1 VLPHEEHSVR
11 VFQAGDV
18 VLQSGRTLPDVRLVY
33 ETHGTLNT
41 TRDNVIIYPTRYGG
55 THTDNRYLIGP
66 NHALDPTRYFIVV
79 PDMLGNGEST
89 SPSNAADVVRGAA
102 FPLVTIYD
110 NVRLQRRLL
119 DELGATAVQL
129 VVGWSMGGQQA
140 YQWACLYPRMV
151 RRLAVICGAAR
162 TAPHTYVFL
171 EGVKA
176 ALTCD
181 PSWADFDSTPER
193 GLRALGRVWA
203 GWALSQQFYRE
214 LGYHDLGYSSLE
226 DFLVRY
232 WESIYLGRDA
242 RNLVAMMRTWQEFD
256 LSANAEL
263 AGDYERAMGAI
274 TMPAVVMPG
283 RTDLYFPPEDS
294 ALEVELL
301 SLGRLA
307 VIPSMWGHYAGGGR
321 SSADVDFI
329 DAELR
334 TLLEG
339 SGSAC

>member
-1 VLPHEEHSVR
+1 MAPAQEEHR
-11 VFQAGDV
+11 VDIFNAGDV
-18 VLQSGRTLPDVRLVY
+18 VLQSGRTLPEVTLVY
-33 ETHGTLNT
+33 ETHGTLND
-41 TRDNVIIYPTRYGG
+41 TRDNVIVLPTRYGG
-55 THTDNRYLIGP
+55 THTDNRYLIG
-66 NHALDPTRYFIVV
+66 NDHALDPSRYFIIV
-79 PDMLGNGEST
+79 PNMLGNGEST
-89 SPSNAADVVRGAA
+89 SPSNAASAVRGAA

-119 DELGATAVQL
+119 QELGVTAVQL

-140 YQWACLYPRMV
+140 YQWACLYPAFV
-151 RRLAVICGAAR
+151 RRICVLCGAAR

-181 PSWADFDSTPER
+181 PSWSELGSQPER

-203 GWALSQQFYRE
+203 GWALSQRFYRE
-214 LGYHDLGYSSLE
+214 HGYRRMGYSSLE

-256 LSANAEL
+256 VSANPEFH
-263 AGDYERAMGAI
+263 GDYERAMREI
-274 TMPAVVMPG
+274 TIPAVVMPG
-283 RTDLYFPPEDS
+283 QTDLYFPPEDS

-301 SLGRLA
+301 SHGRLS

-321 SSADVDFI
+321 SNEDVGFI

-334 TLLEG
+334 SLLAE
-339 SGSAC
+339 AA

>member
-1 VLPHEEHSVR
+1 MLAQEEHTVR
-11 VFQAGDV
+11 IFNAGGV
-18 VLQSGRTLPDVRLVY
+18 VLQSGRTLPDVTLVY
-33 ETHGTLNT
+33 ETHGTLNN
-41 TRDNVIIYPTRYGG
+41 TRDNVILYPTRYGG
-55 THTDNRYLIGP
+55 NHTDNRYLIGSD
-66 NHALDPTRYFIVV
+66 HALDPSKYFIVV
-79 PDMLGNGEST
+79 PNMLGNGEST
-89 SPSNAADVVRGAA
+89 SPSNAAASVRGSA

-110 NVRLQRRLL
+110 NVVLQRRLL
-119 DELGATAVQL
+119 DELGVTALQL

-140 YQWACLYPRMV
+140 YQWACLYPGMV
-151 RRLAVICGAAR
+151 RRMAVICGASR

-181 PSWADFDSTPER
+181 PSWAEFGSTPER

-256 LSANAEL
+256 LSTNPEL
-263 AGDYERAMGAI
+263 NGNYERAMRGI
-274 TMPAVVMPG
+274 TMPAVIMPG

-301 SLGRLA
+301 GLGRLS

-334 TLLEG
+334 SLLEEP
-339 SGSAC
+339 GSAF